1 MGCHPHDATSVKPD
15 RDRIAP
21 FLWIGSKPSAED
33 CRDFNT
39 VVLCAQ
45 ELQHIKLPGC
55 HVVHAPLDDSGP
67 PPTQREVRVA
77 LSAGRT
83 VHALRKRRKNVLV
96 TCQMGV
102 NRSSL
107 VAALALLYDG
117 MPADKAI
124 RLIRSKRHPRNID
137 MMPLSNPHFVQ
148 LIRRS
153 GAARGR
159 QRAQAP
165 S

>member
-1 MGCHPHDATSVKPD
+1 MV
-15 RDRIAP
+15 AP
-21 FLWIGSKPSAED
+21 LLWIGSKPTAEACKHFD
-33 CRDFNT
+33 T

-67 PPTQREVRVA
+67 PPTKREVRTA

-83 VHALRKRRKNVLV
+83 VHRRLKQGKNVLV

-107 VAALALLYDG
+107 VAAIALLLDG

-124 RLIRSKRHPRNID
+124 RLIRRKRHPRID
-137 MMPLSNPHFVQ
+137 MVPLSNPHFVQ
-148 LIRRS
+148 LIKRL

-159 QRAQAP
+159 QRAQPAN
-165 S
+165 